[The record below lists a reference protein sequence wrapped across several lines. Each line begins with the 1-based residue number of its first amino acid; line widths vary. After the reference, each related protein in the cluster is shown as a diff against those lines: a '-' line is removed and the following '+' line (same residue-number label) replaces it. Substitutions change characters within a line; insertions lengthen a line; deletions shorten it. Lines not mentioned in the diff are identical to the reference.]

1 MIVGL
6 DLSINSTGI
15 TVRDDEKNG
24 ENLYYYLI
32 VSKVTNKTLK
42 KIESNE
48 LKPLNIIVY
57 NKTEDINGNLKQI
70 GDNIINILSQYEVE
84 KIVIEDVALG
94 ATHSRSLIDLTGL
107 NYWVRCLLM
116 KEGYKFETIPPTKW
130 KKELLGNGQATK
142 DIITDAWKRITNIS
156 IDYNKLDD
164 VADSYFLSCC

>member
-15 TVRDDEKNG
+15 TVRDDENI
-24 ENLYYYLI
+24 YYYLI

-48 LKPLNIIVY
+48 LYPLNVILY
-57 NKTEDINGNLKQI
+57 NKTEDINVNLKQI
-70 GDNIINILSQYEVE
+70 GDTIINILSQYNVE
-84 KIVIEDVALG
+84 KVVIEDVALG
-94 ATHSRSLIDLTGL
+94 ATYSRSLIDLTGL
-107 NYWVRCLLM
+107 NYWIRCLLL

-130 KKELLGNGQATK
+130 KKEIIGNGQATK
-142 DIITDAWKRITNIS
+142 DIIIDAWKRVTNIE

-164 VADSYFLSCC
+164 VADSYFLSCY

>member
-15 TVRDDEKNG
+15 TVRDDENI
-24 ENLYYYLI
+24 YYYLI

-48 LKPLNIIVY
+48 LYPLNVILY
-57 NKTEDINGNLKQI
+57 NKTEDINVNLKQI
-70 GDNIINILSQYEVE
+70 GDTIINILSQYNVE
-84 KIVIEDVALG
+84 KVVIEDVALG
-94 ATHSRSLIDLTGL
+94 ATYSRSLIDLTGL
-107 NYWVRCLLM
+107 NYWIRCLLL

-130 KKELLGNGQATK
+130 KKEIIGSGQATK
-142 DIITDAWKRITNIS
+142 DIIIDAWKRVTNIE

-164 VADSYFLSCC
+164 IADSYFLSCC